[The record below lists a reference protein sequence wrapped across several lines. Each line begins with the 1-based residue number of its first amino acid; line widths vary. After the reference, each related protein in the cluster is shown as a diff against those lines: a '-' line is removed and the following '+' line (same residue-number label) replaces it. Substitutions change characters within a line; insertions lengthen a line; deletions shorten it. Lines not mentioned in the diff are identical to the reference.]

1 MPPPPIPSIV
11 VDSDPGPAPPPLTQS
26 TSTRSKPAADALDG
40 QHVHRRV
47 FIGPMPE
54 KVVSLSDPPPKKRRT
69 FRVGSTDGDED
80 DNISRIIK
88 EHAFA
93 FFIQQGG
100 NEEDWGETREQSV
113 REEMLRRW
121 RETEW
126 GTIWGRRKQTKDPKQ
141 AKRWIGGS
149 FEVGDILGVNILH
162 EPAESIRDRMSN
174 RSDRTSNRSARSP
187 RRPGMHA
194 SSSSHLPLSVRSV
207 VESPDD
213 EYSGMTS
220 FFTPAVNSD
229 SILLRPSTSG
239 AEDGRRTQSDFATRP
254 ILETSTPMVKS
265 DTHVPLIAKQTKR
278 AVHYAESPVRDG
290 ESGFDSPAPP
300 SEVLERSPSE
310 LPATSAEA
318 MSTHPS
324 RQVPWG
330 EVVMRDRM
338 LVRIGYTKSESLGP
352 VFDEEQSRKARG
364 VRYDEWAEYIVVWRK
379 DFIHF
384 YEPHNVPGTKWLT
397 GSKCRLAFVVPLKSP
412 KTRLAL
418 YSFVDLTF
426 CLTCPPASY
435 HSRDSKAR
443 AIFRRTKEGTN
454 IFICK
459 VKSRSRAADWMWS
472 IWRRLGGLLPPSL
485 EIRNPSLGTRV
496 RIEMPGIE
504 APEMFTREN
513 IIGLCMQ
520 SLRRVKDW
528 KELIELQLSGG
539 KELEL
544 AWRLGTQLDWVW
556 LDTDVLGQP
565 RDCAVLCGLAMQQSV
580 PSPHLEVR
588 LGQHSPQHL
597 VLRNGTRVPEP
608 PAIEGYLDR
617 IRPNSQT
624 KDLVYFATH
633 DGNLFSL
640 APDNANP
647 PAPMGIGRTAE
658 TPEALRLAEVQR
670 GSMQILKAT
679 GVSDMRAIL
688 AVRRAFQPV
697 VPASHDTHDPVEGED
712 QSFVTHH
719 SHVERSDSDDEDG
732 GGEEALR
739 AVQDKSYLRM
749 KRSFELLLKNGHII
763 RFEAHSRKVAVEWIE
778 RLKALIAYWKQR
790 HRIDA
795 NEEMDLAQAY
805 RPRLT
810 PRRHVMRNDS
820 QMAPEAPV
828 DTSAPLPAL
837 GSLYSWCVLQGC
849 KPVIRGGKVFIRQ
862 GLYGQY
868 KFVQLILLPGHL
880 AQFRITPH
888 SSLHLAMHKDINL
901 ADAYVCSGYFAA
913 LTLPDGQYT
922 SDNVLPRRYQDGLE
936 TDDAD
941 EDTLFMLWYHPHR
954 TAVNVALEAPEGED
968 KDKPRADAP
977 RLPSLSSK
985 RKVAV
990 VRCRNKL
997 ERDAWCW
1004 ALNSEIEKI
1013 VRIQQDREDKLR
1025 NTGGSLGS

>member
-1 MPPPPIPSIV
+1 MSPPPIPTIV
-11 VDSDPGPAPPPLTQS
+11 VEPADTLPIPPPLTQS
-26 TSTRSKPAADALDG
+26 STSRSKAASENAAG
-40 QHVHRRV
+40 PHAHRRV

-54 KVVSLSDPPPKKRRT
+54 KVVPMNPAPKDKKRRH
-69 FRVGSTDGDED
+69 FRAGSTDGDDD
-80 DNISRIIK
+80 DNISKIIR

-93 FFIQQGG
+93 FFIQEGG
-100 NEEDWGETREQSV
+100 NEEDWGREGAEPRS
-113 REEMLRRW
+113 L
-121 RETEW
+121 
-126 GTIWGRRKQTKDPKQ
+126 KQ
-141 AKRWIGGS
+141 AKKWIGGS

-162 EPAESIRDRMSN
+162 EPAESIRDRMSM

-187 RRPGMHA
+187 RRPGMVLFLLALA
-194 SSSSHLPLSVRSV
+194 SPRGRVYR
-207 VESPDD
+207 DD
-213 EYSGMTS
+213 LVLHPEPRLDTA
-220 FFTPAVNSD
+220 P
-229 SILLRPSTSG
+229 PS
-239 AEDGRRTQSDFATRP
+239 GRRAQSDFAARP
-254 ILETSTPMVKS
+254 VLESSAPAVKS
-265 DTHVPLIAKQTKR
+265 DTHVPVIAKQRER
-278 AVHYAESPVRDG
+278 AVHYADPPTRETG
-290 ESGFDSPAPP
+290 SGAESPAPP
-300 SEVLERSPSE
+300 SEVLERSSSE
-310 LPATSAEA
+310 LPGTSAEA
-318 MSTHPS
+318 MSTT
-324 RQVPWG
+324 REVPWG

-352 VFDEEQSRKARG
+352 VFDEEQSRKTRG
-364 VRYDEWAEYIVVWRK
+364 IRYDEWAEYIVFWRK
-379 DFIHF
+379 DYIHF

-397 GSKCRLAFVVPLKSP
+397 GSKYRLAFVVPLKSQ
-412 KTRLAL
+412 KTRLSL

-435 HSRDSKAR
+435 HSPDSKAR
-443 AIFRRTKEGTN
+443 AVFRRTKEGTH

-459 VKSRSRAADWMWS
+459 VKSRSRAADWMW
-472 IWRRLGGLLPPSL
+472 RRLGGLLPPTL

-513 IIGLCMQ
+513 IISLCLQ
-520 SLRRVKDW
+520 SLRRVQDW
-528 KELIELQLSGG
+528 KDLIETELSGG

-556 LDTDVLGQP
+556 LDTDVQGQQ
-565 RDCAVLCGLAMQQSV
+565 RDCAVLCGLAMQQSF

-588 LGQHSPQHL
+588 LGQHSAQHF
-597 VLRNGTRVPEP
+597 PEP
-608 PAIEGYLDR
+608 PAIEGYLER
-617 IRPNSQT
+617 IRSNSQN
-624 KDLVYFATH
+624 KHLIYLVTH

-640 APDNANP
+640 ASEDANP
-647 PAPMGIGRTAE
+647 PAPMGIGQSAD

-670 GSMQILKAT
+670 GSTQILKAT

-697 VPASHDTHDPVEGED
+697 VPASHDTHDPGED
-712 QSFVTHH
+712 QSFLSRT
-719 SHVERSDSDDEDG
+719 SHIERTDSDDEDE
-732 GGEEALR
+732 GGEEGLR
-739 AVQDKSYLRM
+739 AA
-749 KRSFELLLKNGHII
+749 RSFELLLKNGHII

-778 RLKALIAYWKQR
+778 RLQALVGYWKQR

-820 QMAPEAPV
+820 QIAPEAPV

-837 GSLYSWCVLQGC
+837 GNLYSWCVLQGC

-880 AQFRITPH
+880 AQFQIKPQ
-888 SSLHLAMHKDINL
+888 SSLHLAMHKSINL

-913 LTLPDGQYT
+913 LTLPDGQY
-922 SDNVLPRRYQDGLE
+922 SSENVLPRRYQDGLE

-941 EDTLFMLWYHPHR
+941 EDTMFMLWLPD
-954 TAVNVALEAPEGED
+954 GED
-968 KDKPRADAP
+968 NAKPRADAP

-985 RKVAV
+985 RKLAV

-1025 NTGGSLGS
+1025 NTGGSLRS

>member
-1 MPPPPIPSIV
+1 MSPPPPPIPTIIV
-11 VDSDPGPAPPPLTQS
+11 EPSDTLPVPPPLTQS
-26 TSTRSKPAADALDG
+26 SSNRSKTASENAGG
-40 QHVHRRV
+40 QHAHRRM

-54 KVVSLSDPPPKKRRT
+54 KVVPMADPRQKDKKRRH
-69 FRVGSTDGDED
+69 FRVGSTDGDD
-80 DNISRIIK
+80 DDDISKIIR

-93 FFIQQGG
+93 FFIQEGG
-100 NEEDWGETREQSV
+100 NEEDWGEREQSV

-126 GTIWGRRKQTKDPKQ
+126 GAIWGRRKQSKEPKQ
-141 AKRWIGGS
+141 AKKWIGGS
-149 FEVGDILGVNILH
+149 FEVGDLLGVNILH
-162 EPAESIRDRMSN
+162 EPAESIRDRMST
-174 RSDRTSNRSARSP
+174 RSARNSNRSARSP
-187 RRPGMHA
+187 RRPFVA
-194 SSSSHLPLSVRSV
+194 SSSSHLLSVHSV
-207 VESPDD
+207 VESPED
-213 EYSGMTS
+213 EYTGMTS
-220 FFTPAVNSD
+220 FFTPQANSD
-229 SILLRPSTSG
+229 SVLLRPLTTGDES
-239 AEDGRRTQSDFATRP
+239 GRRTQSDFAARP
-254 ILETSTPMVKS
+254 ILETSTPAVKS
-265 DTHVPLIAKQTKR
+265 DTHVPGVARQR
-278 AVHYAESPVRDG
+278 VHYAEPPQRENG
-290 ESGFDSPAPP
+290 SGADSPAPP
-300 SEVLERSPSE
+300 SEVLERSASD
-310 LPATSAEA
+310 LPGTSAEA
-318 MSTHPS
+318 MSTP
-324 RQVPWG
+324 REVPWG

-338 LVRIGYTKSESLGP
+338 LVRIGYTKSEAIGP
-352 VFDEEQSRKARG
+352 VFDEEQSRKTRG
-364 VRYDEWAEYIVVWRK
+364 VRYDEWAEYIVLWRK

-397 GSKCRLAFVVPLKSP
+397 GSKYRLAFVVPLKSP

-472 IWRRLGGLLPPSL
+472 IWRRLGGLLPPTL
-485 EIRNPSLGTRV
+485 EILNPSLGTRV

-513 IIGLCMQ
+513 IISLCMQ

-556 LDTDVLGQP
+556 LDTDVQGQQ
-565 RDCAVLCGLAMQQSV
+565 RDCAVLCGLAMQQGF

-588 LGQHSPQHL
+588 LGQHSPQHF

-608 PAIEGYLDR
+608 PAIEGYLER
-617 IRPNSQT
+617 IRPNSQA
-624 KDLVYFATH
+624 KHLIYLVTH

-640 APDNANP
+640 ASEDANP
-647 PAPMGIGRTAE
+647 PAPMGIGQSAD
-658 TPEALRLAEVQR
+658 TPEALRLSEVQR
-670 GSMQILKAT
+670 GTTQVLKAT

-688 AVRRAFQPV
+688 AVRRAFQLV
-697 VPASHDTHDPVEGED
+697 VPASHDTHDPGED
-712 QSFVTHH
+712 QSFVSRN
-719 SHVERSDSDDEDG
+719 SHIERTDSDDEDG
-732 GGEEALR
+732 GGEEGLR
-739 AVQDKSYLRM
+739 TAPDKSHLRM

-778 RLKALIAYWKQR
+778 RLQALIGYWKQR

-820 QMAPEAPV
+820 QIAPEAPV

-837 GSLYSWCVLQGC
+837 GNLYSWCVLQGC

-880 AQFRITPH
+880 AQFRIRPQ
-888 SSLHLAMHKDINL
+888 SSLHLAMHKSINL

-922 SDNVLPRRYQDGLE
+922 SDNALPRRYQDGLE

-954 TAVNVALEAPEGED
+954 AAVNVALELPEGED
-968 KDKPRADAP
+968 NAKPRGDAP

-985 RKVAV
+985 RKLAV

-1025 NTGGSLGS
+1025 NTGGSLRS